1 MTLDSTQRFSDRV
14 EAYLAGRPRYPA
26 AIVDDLAQKAGLPP
40 GAVIADI
47 GVGTGLSAEPFLA
60 AGYRV
65 IGIEP
70 NAAMR
75 AAGAEFL
82 GRFENYQ
89 ARDGTADATGLAA
102 ETVDLVIAA
111 QAFHWFEPTR
121 FRIESLRIL
130 KPGGWGALVWN
141 DRETAGTPFLSGYEA
156 LLLEYGDDYRAIRYK
171 HEGTEAIP
179 VYFGGRPPGVT
190 AFRHSRTMDR
200 AAVFALAQSAS
211 YLPGPGKPRHQELMT
226 ALGLLFD
233 RCAEAGKIEMR
244 YTCRVHAAPLAAAT

>member
-26 AIVDDLAQKAGLPP
+26 AIVDDLAQKAGLSSR
-40 GAVIADI
+40 AVIADI

-60 AGYRV
+60 AGYPV

-82 GRFENYQ
+82 GHFENYQ
-89 ARDGTADATGLAA
+89 AREGTADDTGLAA
-102 ETVDLVIAA
+102 ATVDLVIAA

-121 FRIESLRIL
+121 FRTESLRIL
-130 KPGGWGALVWN
+130 KPGGWAALIWN
-141 DRETAGTPFLSGYEA
+141 DREIAGTPFLSGYEA

-179 VYFGGRPPGVT
+179 VYFGGRTPAVT
-190 AFRHSRTMDR
+190 AFRHSRKMDR
-200 AAVFALAQSAS
+200 AAVFALARSAS
-211 YLPGPGKPRHQELMT
+211 YLPAPGKPRHEELMS
-226 ALGLLFD
+226 ALGFLFD
-233 RCAEAGKIEMR
+233 RCAEAGTIEMR